1 MHSLKSSLHKPSLI
15 RNHEKDSSE
24 PLENEDPEQ
33 QDRLA
38 KVLMLHSKGYSQSE
52 IARKLNVNQSTVS
65 RDLTEIR
72 NKARSSIDLYVRE
85 EIPNEF
91 QIYIS
96 GLNQIIKN
104 LWDIVEND
112 QNSQLGVKDRA
123 YILSLL
129 MQCYSKRI
137 EMLVGGPDTK
147 MNAKKHMDSIH
158 LDEKH
163 DGTATIREFLK

>member
-1 MHSLKSSLHKPSLI
+1 MHKSSPILRKLA
-15 RNHEKDSSE
+15 RNTSNTFEDE
-24 PLENEDPEQ
+24 DLEH

-38 KVLMLHSKGYSQSE
+38 NVLMFHSKGYSQSE

-65 RDLTEIR
+65 RDLTELR
-72 NKARSSIDLYVRE
+72 KKARGSLDLYLKE

-91 QIYIS
+91 QFYIS

-104 LWDIVEND
+104 LWEIVEND
-112 QNSQLGVKDRA
+112 QNSKINVKERA

-137 EMLVGGPDTK
+137 EMLIGGPDIK
-147 MNAKKHMDSIH
+147 MNAKRHMNDIR
-158 LDEKH
+158 LDEKYP
-163 DGTATIREFLK
+163 IS